1 MPTFVGRDEGW
12 LKALPQAFGYGFL
25 YLFTCCCFSDK
36 SDIGMG
42 SEPGASP
49 ISPPAAALNESSATT
64 LDSPDMSLSRLT
76 ATDRSGRTLE
86 LSASASHGNSG
97 PPSRATSIGVPEDY
111 VSNADS
117 IDDILLYKQ
126 NADLTIDDVDERQ
139 ISYPSGASAT
149 DELPLAPLDPSLQS
163 AAAPLVMSPDG
174 KEPER
179 VTTLQRF
186 LAVKYWKL
194 KKRTKDGQRHGSGV
208 YIHGHPD
215 GRVGQVKMKTLAGH
229 ITKNRV
235 KYGFRP
241 SFREVWDMW
250 KSMKGLLGNDDD
262 VHADDVS

>member
-49 ISPPAAALNESSATT
+49 ISPPAAVLNDSSATT

-163 AAAPLVMSPDG
+163 AAAPLQTCGAIAQNFCRSCASSAA
-174 KEPER
+174 R
-179 VTTLQRF
+179 ARRSRARF
-186 LAVKYWKL
+186 A
-194 KKRTKDGQRHGSGV
+194 
-208 YIHGHPD
+208 
-215 GRVGQVKMKTLAGH
+215 RVGQQNCIEIAPKS
-229 ITKNRV
+229 R
-235 KYGFRP
+235 
-241 SFREVWDMW
+241 SF
-250 KSMKGLLGNDDD
+250 
-262 VHADDVS
+262 HAKIAPTQRCRRSN